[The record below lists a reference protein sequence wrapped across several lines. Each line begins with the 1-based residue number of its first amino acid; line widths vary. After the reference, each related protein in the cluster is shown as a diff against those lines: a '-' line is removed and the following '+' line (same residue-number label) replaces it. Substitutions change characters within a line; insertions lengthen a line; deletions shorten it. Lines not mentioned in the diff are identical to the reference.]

1 MIKNVTKYI
10 HCFKMLQ
17 FKSINIKKV
26 KVTLCKRRTTY
37 HTDSAVEPKLFFTFP
52 FPVRLLKSYGSG
64 SVSRPKKHFFF
75 KKKIWKKLPFYIL
88 GFFYKE
94 KIDKFH
100 QIYCKM

>member
-52 FPVRLLKSYGSG
+52 FQVARQFALRTPPTGLDHRQQV
-64 SVSRPKKHFFF
+64 
-75 KKKIWKKLPFYIL
+75 KKL
-88 GFFYKE
+88 
-94 KIDKFH
+94 
-100 QIYCKM
+100 